1 VADWP
6 EVAELAQVLNV
17 DNAEAWETT
26 LERVLSAAITAVKLD
41 VAGTEDAYDEA
52 YDEPTDSQAQAALRM
67 AELLSLRPDAAP
79 ADVAGDRTYT
89 RLLKGSR
96 TSFGFA

>member
-1 VADWP
+1 MADWP
-6 EVAELAQVLNV
+6 EVTELAQVLNV
-17 DNAEAWETT
+17 DNAEAWDTT
-26 LERVLSAAITAVKLD
+26 LERVLEAAISAVKVD

-52 YDEPTDSQAQAALRM
+52 FTEPTDSHAQAALRM
-67 AELLSLRPDAAP
+67 AELLSLRPDATP
-79 ADVAGDRTYT
+79 GSINDTTYQ